1 MADFDENDEDDPND
15 PDESDQD
22 DSDDPDFVRCRYCR
36 KMICEDAEQCPH
48 CGSYISQEDA
58 PPAKPRWF
66 IIVAVVTILAILV
79 VWVIKG
85 WLE

>member
-1 MADFDENDEDDPND
+1 MADYDEHDEDDPND

-22 DSDDPDFVRCRYCR
+22 YSDDPEFVRCPYCR
-36 KMICEDAEQCPH
+36 KLISEDAEMCLH

-58 PPAKPRWF
+58 PPSKPRWF
-66 IIVAVVTILAILV
+66 VIGVVVTLIVVAV

-85 WLE
+85 W